1 MIVKTIIIKEE
12 KGHKNPKIQIDVS
25 ERSLNTETKIEKEI
39 VNQIDKFLKNKL
51 EV

>member
-1 MIVKTIIIKEE
+1 MEE
-12 KGHKNPKIQIDVS
+12 KGHKNPNIKIDVT
-25 ERSLNTETKIEKEI
+25 ERSLNTETKIEKKI